1 LLGIHQLAKSPQ
13 NCWYFKPRRSRHYG
27 MRHITTTLFFGF
39 LTTIL
44 ALAQEPAPG
53 PTVPQPVATE
63 VAPAS
68 VQTTETLTISDQEF
82 LQVPGDPGQPAEGIL
97 SEQDFSLTGEI
108 PAPIESDRDFVD
120 PNAVIPGQPTD
131 ISSIDPRTAA
141 PSDEEQDRK
150 LKVAYREA
158 RTKAEKDAA
167 IASLREQAETAK
179 TFEGERAAYREYYR
193 ALFKKMKQLDKSLTK
208 KCDTME
214 KAYLYRLAQ
223 SRIEPTIPLE
233 PPPKPQPFAN

>member
-1 LLGIHQLAKSPQ
+1 
-13 NCWYFKPRRSRHYG
+13 
-27 MRHITTTLFFGF
+27 MRHFTTTLFFCF
-39 LTTIL
+39 VSTLV
-44 ALAQEPAPG
+44 AFSQEPAPA

-63 VAPAS
+63 VAPAPAPEAQPAAS
-68 VQTTETLTISDQEF
+68 PAAVQTTETLTISDQEF

-97 SEQDFSLTGEI
+97 SEQDLSLTGEI
-108 PAPIESDRDFVD
+108 PAPIERDRDFVD

-131 ISSIDPRTAA
+131 ISSIDPRTAP

-150 LKVAYREA
+150 LKIAYREA

-167 IASLREQAETAK
+167 ITSLREQAETAK

-223 SRIEPTIPLE
+223 NRIEPTIPLE
-233 PPPKPQPFAN
+233 PPPKPQPLAN